1 MTTCPSNRREL
12 DPEAVYQSIREF
24 MQEAHIKTF
33 PTQELLREYGRTSL
47 FRQIGRLG
55 GSVECA
61 EAMGVPLGKFQVKK
75 KSDRQSLCWQCKH
88 AVPNPR
94 KGNGCEW
101 SIDFRPVR
109 GWEATK
115 KEYRVPKCNELMISY
130 NVHACPKFVEG

>member
-47 FRQIGRLG
+47 FWQIKRLG

-61 EAMGVPLGKFQVKK
+61 EAMGVPLGKFQAKR
-75 KSDRQSLCWQCKH
+75 KSGAGSLCWQCKH

-101 SIDFRPVR
+101 SIDFRPVP

-115 KEYRVPKCNELMISY
+115 KEYRVPGYSEPIVSY
-130 NVHACPKFVEG
+130 FVRSCPEFAEG